1 MCQSEIS
8 FYCGEVKYISATV
21 VPQNTNEVVVIS
33 SAEFELSDSSG
44 AVVESGACEISGTQ
58 IKMLLSVTNVETICY
73 YTLKITVKI
82 GKETVIQKTRIKV
95 RE

>member
-44 AVVESGACEISGTQ
+44 AVVESGACEISGTTL
-58 IKMLLSVTNVETICY
+58 KLLLSVTNAGY

>member
-21 VPQNTNEVVVIS
+21 TPQNTNEVVVIS
-33 SAEFELSDSSG
+33 SAEFELSDSSC

-58 IKMLLSVTNVETICY
+58 IKLLLSVTNVGY